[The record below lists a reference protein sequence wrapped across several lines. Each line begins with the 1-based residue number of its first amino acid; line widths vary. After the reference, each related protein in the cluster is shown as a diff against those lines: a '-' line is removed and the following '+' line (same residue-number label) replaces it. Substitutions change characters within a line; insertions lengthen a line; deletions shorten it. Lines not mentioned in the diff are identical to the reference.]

1 MYWVRIDNRLVHG
14 QVIENWLPYTRAKAL
29 VVVNDDLA
37 HDDLRQEIIGLAI
50 PAGIRHFFLT
60 VDAIPQLINGQY
72 RLGNA
77 ANVLFLFATCADA
90 WRAFELGFSFDHL
103 NIGNIHYGPGRRQ
116 VCDHAALSRED
127 IACLRSFS
135 VKGVEL
141 DFRCVPNTPVQVK
154 ELW

>member
-14 QVIENWLPYTRAKAL
+14 QVIETWLPYTRAKAL
-29 VVVNDDLA
+29 VVANDDLA
-37 HDDLRQEIIGLAI
+37 YDELRQEIIGLAI
-50 PAGIRHFFLT
+50 PVGIQHRFVSIDYLPHLL
-60 VDAIPQLINGQY
+60 QSSE
-72 RLGNA
+72 RLRSS

>member
-14 QVIENWLPYTRAKAL
+14 QVIETWLPYTRAKTL
-29 VVVNDDLA
+29 VVANDDLA
-37 HDDLRQEIIGLAI
+37 YDEMRQEIIGLAI
-50 PAGIRHFFLT
+50 PVGIQHRFVSIDYL
-60 VDAIPQLINGQY
+60 P
-72 RLGNA
+72 RLLQSSERLRSS

-135 VKGVEL
+135 IKGVEL